1 MDELDELFGQSPAME
16 TVRESIRRLVARQQ
30 PGRRLPAI
38 LLQGETGT
46 GKGLVAHLI
55 HRLGP
60 RSRGP
65 FVDVNCAAIP
75 EALLEAELFG
85 FERGA
90 FTDARR
96 AKAGLFQTA
105 HQGTLFLDEIALL
118 PEVLQAKLLTV
129 IEERAVRRLGSTRSE
144 PADAWIVSATNAD
157 LAAAIREHRFREDLY
172 HRLAVLTI
180 KLPPLREREGD
191 TLLLAERFLGKVCI
205 DYGLPPKALGSDA
218 RERLMAYSWPGN
230 VRELANVVE
239 RAALQADGATVS
251 ARHLE
256 LRDDPSLSSAGAREQ
271 SGGIP
276 GVSMDDAMRGH
287 LRATLE
293 QTGWNISRTAA
304 ILRISRNTLRSR
316 IEKLGLRGPGE
327 ISTATRPDD
336 RSAPSSAPRI
346 GMAPDDT
353 PAKVP
358 PPIRSTSATLPE
370 IRWERRRITLMRVS
384 FNVPDRPEE
393 LPDTSRAL
401 EMLVDKIQTFGGRI
415 EEIGHAGLDASF
427 GLEPIEDA
435 PRRAANAA
443 MAILNAAARA
453 RSQDA
458 VAPGIRVVLHIGA
471 CTVGL
476 VNGTLQ
482 IDQKAKREV
491 SAILDGLVTAAE
503 LNSALISAATAP
515 FLERRFELVPAGT
528 AAANTGQPYRL
539 GVREG
544 TALPSWARTAKFV
557 GRRDELALMRTRWTS
572 VAQGRGQ
579 IVALVGEPGIGKS
592 RLVRE
597 FINSQAAGPARC
609 LETAA
614 VARANPTPYLAIIE
628 LLKHY
633 FRIDPSEDPDQVR
646 GQIEGTLRALDESL
660 NPTLPALLTL
670 LDLPVADSQWEAIDP
685 SLRRQRIFDATKRL
699 LLREARRQPL
709 ILVFEDMHW
718 VDAETQSLLTTIVE
732 GLPTSPVLLLLTY
745 RPEYQHGWGSKSF
758 YTQIR
763 VDPLPTERAQELL
776 TALLG
781 EDLTLAPLGP
791 VLIDWTEGNPF
802 FLEESV
808 RTLIETGAL
817 TGEPGA
823 YRLARPVTTIQVPPT
838 VEEVLAARIDR
849 LVGEERRLLQSAAV
863 VGKDVPYPILAA
875 IADLPEAGL
884 RESLRRLQ
892 AAEFLYETADSPE
905 PAYTFKHALTHEVT
919 YGSIVQGK
927 RALHA
932 RVVDVIETLYRDR
945 IEEQVDRLAYHSFHG
960 QVWRKAI
967 GYLRRAGDRAFA
979 RSANRQAA
987 RFYEQATQA
996 IGHLQWSPE
1005 LREQAIDLRL
1015 ALRNALSLLG
1025 EAPRTLVYLRE
1036 ARVLAEEAGDTRRLG
1051 RALSFETN
1059 CLYLLGEYKKAID
1072 TGTRALALAE
1082 DLGDLAMRMATDMY
1096 LGRAHQ
1102 ALGDY
1107 HRAIDVFSNVVD
1119 SLTGELV
1126 WDHLG
1131 LPILPAVFARSHIVA
1146 CQAEIG
1152 AFREATALADEAI
1165 RLAETTGHPD
1175 TMLWA
1180 YRGAGFLH
1188 LGRGDGPKAVEV
1200 LQRALALIE
1209 AADLPVY
1216 VPPISAE
1223 LGSAYA
1229 LAGRPDQA
1237 VPLLEHAVD
1246 LALARQQKASLP
1258 PILLRMGE
1266 VNLAAS
1272 RLKEARESATR
1283 ALELFRAQSERGNEA
1298 HGLRLLG
1305 EIASRENDV
1314 DAAQASYTEA
1324 MALAAEQGM
1333 WPLIARGRLGLGLLW
1348 QRCGEFAQARSDL
1361 GESIRLFR
1369 EMAMTGWLEKAEL
1382 ALGSLP

>member
-16 TVRESIRRLVARQQ
+16 TVRETIRRLVARQQ

-38 LLQGETGT
+38 LIQGETGS

-75 EALLEAELFG
+75 EPLLEAELFG

-157 LAAAIREHRFREDLY
+157 LPAAIRERRFREDLY

-180 KLPPLREREGD
+180 RLPPLREREGD
-191 TLLLAERFLGKVCI
+191 TLLLAERFLARVCT
-205 DYGLPPKALGSDA
+205 DYGLPPKTLASDA
-218 RERLMAYSWPGN
+218 RDRLMAYSWPGN
-230 VRELANVVE
+230 VRELANVIE
-239 RAALQADGATVS
+239 RAALQTDGSTVS
-251 ARHLE
+251 AKHLE
-256 LRDDPSLSSAGAREQ
+256 LREDPSLTSAGAREPV
-271 SGGIP
+271 GP
-276 GVSMDDAMRGH
+276 AGVSMDDAMRDH

-316 IEKLGLRGPGE
+316 IEKLGLRG
-327 ISTATRPDD
+327 ATEASAPARPDE
-336 RSAPSSAPRI
+336 RSTPPPAPRM
-346 GMAPDDT
+346 GFAPDDT
-353 PAKVP
+353 PAKVIP
-358 PPIRSTSATLPE
+358 TVRSTSATLPQ

-384 FNVPDRPEE
+384 LNVPDGSEE

-401 EMLVDKIQTFGGRI
+401 EMLVDKIRNFGGRI
-415 EEIGHAGLDASF
+415 EEIGHTGLDASF
-427 GLEPIEDA
+427 GLEPVEDA

-443 MAILNAAARA
+443 MAILNAATRV
-453 RSQDA
+453 QDA

-482 IDQKAKREV
+482 IDQRAKREA
-491 SAILDGLVTAAE
+491 SAILDSLVSAAE
-503 LNSALISAATAP
+503 PNSALISAATAP
-515 FLERRFELVPAGT
+515 FLERRFELIPAGS
-528 AAANTGQPYRL
+528 AAANTGLPYRL
-539 GVREG
+539 GAREG

-557 GRRDELALMRTRWTS
+557 GRRDELDLMKTRWTS
-572 VAQGRGQ
+572 AAQGRGQ

-592 RLVRE
+592 RLARE
-597 FINSQAAGPARC
+597 FINSKADSPARC

-614 VARANPTPYLAIIE
+614 IAGANPTPYLAIIE

-633 FRIDPSEDPDQVR
+633 FRFDPSEDPDRVR
-646 GQIEGTLRALDESL
+646 GQIEERLRALDESL
-660 NPTLPALLTL
+660 IPALPALLTL
-670 LDLPVADSQWEAIDP
+670 LDLPVADSQWDAIDP
-685 SLRRQRIFDATKRL
+685 SQRRQRIFDAVKRL

-709 ILVFEDMHW
+709 LLVFEDMHW
-718 VDAETQSLLTTIVE
+718 TDAETQSLLATIVE

-781 EDLTLAPLGP
+781 EDPTLAPLGP

-808 RTLIETGAL
+808 RALIETGAL

-849 LVGEERRLLQSAAV
+849 LIGEERRLLQSAAV
-863 VGKDVPYPILAA
+863 IGKDVPYPILAA
-875 IADLPEAGL
+875 IADLPEEGL
-884 RESLRRLQ
+884 GESLRRLQ

-919 YGSIVQGK
+919 YGSIVHGK
-927 RALHA
+927 RSLHA

-945 IEEQVDRLAYHSFHG
+945 IEEQVDRLAFHAFHG

-996 IGHLQWSPE
+996 IGHLEWSPE

-1036 ARVLAEEAGDTRRLG
+1036 ARALAEEAGDTRRLG

-1072 TGTRALALAE
+1072 TGTRARALAE

-1152 AFREATALADEAI
+1152 AFREAMGLADEAI

-1188 LGRGDGPKAVEV
+1188 LGSGDGPKAVEV

-1229 LAGRPDQA
+1229 LAGRADQA

-1314 DAAQASYTEA
+1314 DAAEASYAEA
-1324 MALAAEQGM
+1324 MALAREHGM
-1333 WPLIARGRLGLGLLW
+1333 RPLVARGRLGLGLLW
-1348 QRCGEFAQARSDL
+1348 QRRGEFAQARSDL
-1361 GESIRLFR
+1361 GESVRLLR